1 MNFYIKVYTNH
12 NNLCQT
18 KIISN
23 TIQFATNKI
32 RQLYAVPACT
42 IFVELNLNLY
52 YIEQKISQKDSLL

>member
-32 RQLYAVPACT
+32 RQFYAVPA
-42 IFVELNLNLY
+42 FRAQYL
-52 YIEQKISQKDSLL
+52 